1 MLAGDACAE
10 PRAAAFALLEQ
21 TSAVA
26 ATSADVGTGTS
37 VKQNFDG
44 IVAFPALPRSSLV
57 CEPQAA
63 LVRTWLVDPR
73 YRVAGVDVLR
83 AAAALGPA
91 DVQPPPLMLATENPQ
106 AAWAAVVA
114 CADDQF
120 TRENA
125 ASSLASSG
133 EGANASEDRGAE
145 VGAEAESGSPLLPPC
160 TENALREACR
170 VKGIALRCGY
180 FALIE
185 RWAERTPLVTEDRLV
200 PLVRRVLAAERVA
213 EVHAAAELAASAAF
227 ATPHC
232 ATMAVGT
239 DKGPNSDVD
248 DNLALASAP
257 DPAAVVRAAAVTA
270 AREVL
275 PYFRHVT
282 SVGAGVDGDALSA
295 AKTADTCDLDPSSQM
310 APLATAA
317 GPRPRRRRYLNDP
330 PTSRSIDR
338 SPGALTSGRAGQ
350 LLWLAEMEKLR
361 GLATLATLCAGP
373 GHGNNSD
380 NTDDKTVDGIRALG
394 CVGAF
399 DTDVCSAVSQGYL
412 NGDDGGVG
420 AEPSTQVLEKRAVA
434 GTAIDARTGAVATL
448 AAEVARDAV
457 AATESAARCSGDQVL
472 SIDNTGITPSASAA
486 ARFSTAVRYLAR
498 AGTRAREARAW
509 HLAVCACKHIWNA
522 TASLWISPLAFA
534 PRALAIAR
542 FEDQPQLDPAPF
554 VEASYVLLDV
564 LARAP
569 HASAAS
575 NWLRPPSV
583 IRSTASGNDKD
594 HVRAEATEA
603 TLVGEVSTRDV
614 ELTYAH
620 NGSDTFPSEA
630 LADVGLDPEWV
641 CQFVA
646 YTLRCLAYARR
657 WDVLP
662 PLARRL
668 VASKAAKVCAIAD
681 DGGLAPVW
689 TYNFFV
695 TPASSH
701 G

>member
-44 IVAFPALPRSSLV
+44 IVAFPALPRSSIV

-133 EGANASEDRGAE
+133 EGANASE
-145 VGAEAESGSPLLPPC
+145 VGAGAESGSPLLPPC

-338 SPGALTSGRAGQ
+338 SPGASTSGRAGQ

-380 NTDDKTVDGIRALG
+380 NTDDKTIDGIRALG

-646 YTLRCLAYARR
+646 YTVRCLAYARR

>member
-44 IVAFPALPRSSLV
+44 IVAFPALPRSSIV

-133 EGANASEDRGAE
+133 EGANASE
-145 VGAEAESGSPLLPPC
+145 VGAGAESGSPLLPPC

-338 SPGALTSGRAGQ
+338 SPGASTSGRAGQ

-522 TASLWISPLAFA
+522 TASLWISPLAFT

>member
-44 IVAFPALPRSSLV
+44 IVAFPALPRSSIV

-133 EGANASEDRGAE
+133 EGANASE
-145 VGAEAESGSPLLPPC
+145 VGAGAESGSPLLPPC

-275 PYFRHVT
+275 PYFRRVT

-330 PTSRSIDR
+330 PTNRSIDR

-380 NTDDKTVDGIRALG
+380 NTDDKTIDGIRALG

-689 TYNFFV
+689 TCNFFV

>member
-44 IVAFPALPRSSLV
+44 IVAFPALPRSSIV

-133 EGANASEDRGAE
+133 EGANASE
-145 VGAEAESGSPLLPPC
+145 VGAGAESGSPLLPPC

-330 PTSRSIDR
+330 PTNRSIDR

-380 NTDDKTVDGIRALG
+380 NTDDKTIDGIRALG

-522 TASLWISPLAFA
+522 TASLWISPLAFT

>member
-44 IVAFPALPRSSLV
+44 IVAFPALPRSSIV

-133 EGANASEDRGAE
+133 EGANASE
-145 VGAEAESGSPLLPPC
+145 VGAGAESGSPLLPPC

-330 PTSRSIDR
+330 PTNRSIDR

>member
-44 IVAFPALPRSSLV
+44 IVAFPALPRSSIV

-133 EGANASEDRGAE
+133 EGANASE
-145 VGAEAESGSPLLPPC
+145 VGAGAESGSPLLPPC

-275 PYFRHVT
+275 PYFRRVT

-338 SPGALTSGRAGQ
+338 SPGASTSGRAGQ

-380 NTDDKTVDGIRALG
+380 NTDDKTIDGIRALG

-630 LADVGLDPEWV
+630 LAAVGLDPEWV

>member
-44 IVAFPALPRSSLV
+44 IVAFPALPRSSIV

-133 EGANASEDRGAE
+133 EGANASE
-145 VGAEAESGSPLLPPC
+145 VGAGAESGSPLLPPC

-275 PYFRHVT
+275 PYFRRVT

-338 SPGALTSGRAGQ
+338 SPGASTSGRAGQ

>member
-44 IVAFPALPRSSLV
+44 IVAFPALPRSSIV
-57 CEPQAA
+57 CESQAA

-120 TRENA
+120 TRETA

-338 SPGALTSGRAGQ
+338 SPGASTSGRAGQ

-457 AATESAARCSGDQVL
+457 AATESAARCSGDQVFGGGAA
-472 SIDNTGITPSASAA
+472 IGGGAA
-486 ARFSTAVRYLAR
+486 AR
-498 AGTRAREARAW
+498 
-509 HLAVCACKHIWNA
+509 
-522 TASLWISPLAFA
+522 
-534 PRALAIAR
+534 
-542 FEDQPQLDPAPF
+542 
-554 VEASYVLLDV
+554 
-564 LARAP
+564 
-569 HASAAS
+569 
-575 NWLRPPSV
+575 
-583 IRSTASGNDKD
+583 
-594 HVRAEATEA
+594 
-603 TLVGEVSTRDV
+603 TL
-614 ELTYAH
+614 
-620 NGSDTFPSEA
+620 
-630 LADVGLDPEWV
+630 
-641 CQFVA
+641 
-646 YTLRCLAYARR
+646 
-657 WDVLP
+657 
-662 PLARRL
+662 
-668 VASKAAKVCAIAD
+668 
-681 DGGLAPVW
+681 
-689 TYNFFV
+689 
-695 TPASSH
+695 
-701 G
+701 

>member
-44 IVAFPALPRSSLV
+44 IVAFPALPRSSIV

-133 EGANASEDRGAE
+133 EGANASE
-145 VGAEAESGSPLLPPC
+145 VGAGAESGSPLLPPC

-275 PYFRHVT
+275 PYFRRVT

-330 PTSRSIDR
+330 PTNRSIDR

>member
-44 IVAFPALPRSSLV
+44 IVAFPALPRSSIV

-91 DVQPPPLMLATENPQ
+91 NVQPPPLMLATENPQ

-330 PTSRSIDR
+330 PTRRSSDR
-338 SPGALTSGRAGQ
+338 SPGASTSGRAGQ

-522 TASLWISPLAFA
+522 TASLWISPLAFT

-630 LADVGLDPEWV
+630 LAAVGLDPEWV

-646 YTLRCLAYARR
+646 YTLRCLTDARR

-668 VASKAAKVCAIAD
+668 VASQAAKVCAIAD

>member
-44 IVAFPALPRSSLV
+44 IVAFPALPRSSIV

-338 SPGALTSGRAGQ
+338 SPGASTSGRAGQ

-522 TASLWISPLAFA
+522 TASLWISPLAFT

-630 LADVGLDPEWV
+630 LAAVGLDPEWV

>member
-44 IVAFPALPRSSLV
+44 IVAFPALPRSSIV

-133 EGANASEDRGAE
+133 EGANASE
-145 VGAEAESGSPLLPPC
+145 VGAGAESGSPLLPPC

-275 PYFRHVT
+275 PYFRRVT

-330 PTSRSIDR
+330 PTNRSIDR

-380 NTDDKTVDGIRALG
+380 NTDDKTIDGIRALG

-689 TYNFFV
+689 RYNFFV

>member
-44 IVAFPALPRSSLV
+44 IVAFPALPRSSIV

-133 EGANASEDRGAE
+133 EGANASE
-145 VGAEAESGSPLLPPC
+145 VGAGAESGSPLLPPC

-330 PTSRSIDR
+330 PTNRSIDR
-338 SPGALTSGRAGQ
+338 SPGASTSGRAGQ

-380 NTDDKTVDGIRALG
+380 NTDDKTIDGIRALG